1 MSGSYAGANTFHAN
15 IQTIENGDP
24 TDATTFQTPLTQLTD
39 RTTALKTVNDTQ
51 ATQITNVTTTA
62 NTAAADIIALD
73 ARIDTLE
80 ATQGRSNSQ
89 SFTATGAGVW
99 TKPSNAK
106 SNGWT
111 RITCVG
117 GGSRGSSGGAGT
129 GGAGGDAGEVVH
141 AFFRTSHLPATM
153 DVWVGS
159 GGVIAGSNA
168 RPSYVTATSQTLVF
182 ANCGGTS
189 EALSIPSDVNPKTWD
204 GAAGGAGGTANSG
217 IRGRHSGQ
225 APGGA
230 PGAVNVGGEGGWGY
244 GAGGGGGRQSSGSN
258 SGGGGGGGGYTTF
271 IQASSSAASANGAN
285 GANGLVFIQC
295 ELEGP

>member
-1 MSGSYAGANTFHAN
+1 MSGTYAGANTFHAN
-15 IQTIENGDP
+15 ITTIENGDP

-51 ATQITNVTTTA
+51 ATQITAVTATA
-62 NTAAADIIALD
+62 NTAAADIVSLD

-80 ATQGRSNSQ
+80 ATQGRTNSQ
-89 SFTATGAGVW
+89 SFTATGSATW
-99 TKPSNAK
+99 TKPANAK

-117 GGSRGSSGGAGT
+117 GGERGNSGGVGT
-129 GGAGGDAGEVVH
+129 GGKGGKGGEIVH

-153 DVWVGS
+153 DVVVGN
-159 GGVIAGSNA
+159 GGAIAGSLA
-168 RPSYVTATSQTLVF
+168 RPSYVTASGLTLVY
-182 ANCGGTS
+182 ANCGGTPEVGS
-189 EALSIPSDVNPKTWD
+189 QPADVNPKTWD
-204 GAAGGAGGTANSG
+204 GADGGTGGAGGAGV
-217 IRGRHSGQ
+217 RGQHSGQ

-230 PGAVNVGGEGGWGY
+230 PGNTNVGGEGGYGY
-244 GAGGGGGRQSSGSN
+244 GAGGGGGRQNSGTL
-258 SGGGGGGGGYTTF
+258 SGGGGGGGGYTTQ
-271 IQASSSAASANGAN
+271 IQASSSAATSNGAA